1 MIHGRSDQECLD
13 VVDQM
18 AASAP
23 LGEHIILR
31 SLKELKKI
39 SMTYF

>member
-1 MIHGRSDQECLD
+1 MRLSNGEVLLGW
-13 VVDQM
+13 
-18 AASAP
+18 P